1 MLTAKADLFSKTAI
15 ISQKCFI
22 DLESLFNYP
31 LAPLSMSLAEA
42 DGTLKNPPKSVLLHK
57 LEKDVEP
64 VIKYLSYSA
73 YAADEMAA
81 VCKVKPLKSAS
92 S

>member
-1 MLTAKADLFSKTAI
+1 
-15 ISQKCFI
+15 
-22 DLESLFNYP
+22 
-31 LAPLSMSLAEA
+31 MSLAEA

>member
-22 DLESLFNYP
+22 DLESLFNYS

-42 DGTLKNPPKSVLLHK
+42 DGTLKKPT
-57 LEKDVEP
+57 
-64 VIKYLSYSA
+64 
-73 YAADEMAA
+73 
-81 VCKVKPLKSAS
+81 KVS
-92 S
+92 SST